1 MDGTSACFLPRLP
14 VQVAREAA
22 GACGA
27 QPGGPHPSPAEPP
40 GAEPLSPALWVVPA
54 RSWGWS
60 GERGARLHDN
70 GTSCAVLPPRTH
82 PGQAGWTL
90 AHPCPPLPPPTPPL
104 SLRGERPAS
113 GRSLPLGEPRRPGG
127 RGAGPTGPAPG
138 QMFRAAP
145 PAQPPLHAAA
155 LPGKQEAWALLG
167 RLPPRWRARSPNGEA
182 GSPAWSWGCSGVP
195 RTPPLTWPPP
205 AALSWP
211 PGLSG
216 AQPRA
221 SPRPGRGGEQALL
234 GACQP
239 AQPRGG
245 GRKQDEGERQPSQQ
259 PAQAAHHAWR
269 PPLSGRVAC
278 PRPPHPPSLRT
289 HTAENRPRHGGA
301 SWHPV
306 RLAGRHRA
314 RAARQQAPPLTPA
327 PPRRPSR
334 SELAARQPAPRGLSG
349 SEAAA
354 GRQAEGGGQGNP
366 RRREIPRRGR
376 SPDGGGK
383 GSGEGVN

>member
-1 MDGTSACFLPRLP
+1 
-14 VQVAREAA
+14 
-22 GACGA
+22 
-27 QPGGPHPSPAEPP
+27 
-40 GAEPLSPALWVVPA
+40 
-54 RSWGWS
+54 
-60 GERGARLHDN
+60 
-70 GTSCAVLPPRTH
+70 
-82 PGQAGWTL
+82 
-90 AHPCPPLPPPTPPL
+90 
-104 SLRGERPAS
+104 
-113 GRSLPLGEPRRPGG
+113 
-127 RGAGPTGPAPG
+127 
-138 QMFRAAP
+138 MFRAAP

-216 AQPRA
+216 SQPRA

-245 GRKQDEGERQPSQQ
+245 GRKQDGGERQPSQQ

-327 PPRRPSR
+327 PPAGLHAPSSRRGSR
-334 SELAARQPAPRGLSG
+334 HHVACRGARLRQADRQRAEGRGTPAGGRSRGGAAPRT
-349 SEAAA
+349 
-354 GRQAEGGGQGNP
+354 AE
-366 RRREIPRRGR
+366 RRGVVR
-376 SPDGGGK
+376 G
-383 GSGEGVN
+383 